1 MSLSA
6 SPKSA
11 APSRFSA
18 LEQFSAGTYPNEAP
32 LRAARASEC
41 HLQVK
46 HSPHRLPHPG
56 TKPAPP
62 SLLFR
67 GKGTDSEALPRP
79 AFRSCV
85 ASEKSLDLSELLFQA
100 LQDEAMDTG
109 SRAWSLIGITAGP
122 LEAHQ
127 GPGLVHL
134 KMFG

>member
-18 LEQFSAGTYPNEAP
+18 LEQFSAGTYPSEAP

-67 GKGTDSEALPRP
+67 GKGTDSEAPPDLP
-79 AFRSCV
+79 SGV

>member
-1 MSLSA
+1 M
-6 SPKSA
+6 
-11 APSRFSA
+11 R
-18 LEQFSAGTYPNEAP
+18 
-32 LRAARASEC
+32 R

-67 GKGTDSEALPRP
+67 GKGTDSEAPPDLP
-79 AFRSCV
+79 SGV
-85 ASEKSLDLSELLFQA
+85 ASEKSLDLSEFLFQA

>member
-18 LEQFSAGTYPNEAP
+18 LEQFSAGTYP
-32 LRAARASEC
+32 SEG

-46 HSPHRLPHPG
+46 HSPHRPPHPG

-67 GKGTDSEALPRP
+67 GKGTDSEAPPDLP
-79 AFRSCV
+79 SGV

-109 SRAWSLIGITAGP
+109 SRAWSLIGITAGL